1 VSKVLIIEDDRS
13 LVDVLAYNLRQAGYE
28 VSMAYDGMD
37 GLSQA
42 QLKIPDLIVL
52 DLMLPVMDGLEVCRR
67 LRGDPHTSDI
77 LVLMLTAKVEES
89 DQLVGFSVGADDYV
103 TKPYSIRVLMQR
115 IKALERRRRTTT
127 KGDPD
132 VVSLSGVTVD
142 RRRHEAVVA
151 GRALNLTRSEFRLL
165 DTMIRQSGRAFSRSE
180 LISAALGDDAIVLER
195 TIDVHIRALRRKLDE
210 KANLIQTVR
219 GVGYRFR
226 DPNATD
232 DEPPGGG
239 PGEPAS
245 ENAGMPAEGGR

>member
-1 VSKVLIIEDDRS
+1 MSTVLIIEDDRS
-13 LVDVLAYNLRQAGYE
+13 LVDVLAYNLRQAGYK

-67 LRGDPHTSDI
+67 LRSDPHTSDI

-115 IKALERRRRTTT
+115 IKALERRQRSTS

-165 DTMIRQSGRAFSRSE
+165 DTMIRQSGRAFGRSE
-180 LISAALGDDAIVLER
+180 LINAALGDDAIVLER
-195 TIDVHIRALRRKLDE
+195 TIDVHIRALRRKLDDQ
-210 KANLIQTVR
+210 ANIIQTVR

-226 DPNATD
+226 ESNTTD
-232 DEPPGGG
+232 DDGQT
-239 PGEPAS
+239 
-245 ENAGMPAEGGR
+245 AE

>member
-13 LVDVLAYNLRQAGYE
+13 LVDVLAYNLKQAGYE

-37 GLSQA
+37 GLAQA

-67 LRGDPHTSDI
+67 LRSDPHTNDI

-115 IKALERRRRTTT
+115 IKALERRRRSTA

-132 VVSLSGVTVD
+132 VVSMSGVTVD

-210 KANLIQTVR
+210 KANVIQTVR

-226 DPNATD
+226 DPNTAD
-232 DEPPGGG
+232 DEVS
-239 PGEPAS
+239 A
-245 ENAGMPAEGGR
+245 AG

>member
-1 VSKVLIIEDDRS
+1 MSTVLIIEDDRS
-13 LVDVLAYNLRQAGYE
+13 LVDVLAYNLRQAGYK

-67 LRGDPHTSDI
+67 LRSDPHTSDI

-115 IKALERRRRTTT
+115 IKALERRQRSTS

-165 DTMIRQSGRAFSRSE
+165 DTMIRQSGRAFGRSE
-180 LISAALGDDAIVLER
+180 LINAALGDDAIVLER
-195 TIDVHIRALRRKLDE
+195 TIDVHIRALRRKLDDQ
-210 KANLIQTVR
+210 ANIIQTVR

-226 DPNATD
+226 ESNTTD
-232 DEPPGGG
+232 DDGQTVE
-239 PGEPAS
+239 
-245 ENAGMPAEGGR
+245 

>member
-28 VSMAYDGMD
+28 VTAAYDGMD

-42 QLKIPDLIVL
+42 QLKMPDLVVL

-67 LRGDPHTSDI
+67 LRSDPHTSDI
-77 LVLMLTAKVEES
+77 LVLMLTAKVEEA

-115 IKALERRRRTTT
+115 IKALERRRRSAG
-127 KGDPD
+127 KGDSD
-132 VVSLSGVTVD
+132 VVTLSGVTVD
-142 RRRHEAVVA
+142 RRRHEAVIA
-151 GRALNLTRSEFRLL
+151 GHALNLTRSEFRLL

-195 TIDVHIRALRRKLDE
+195 TIDVHIRALRRKLDAQ
-210 KANLIQTVR
+210 ANIIQTVR

-226 DPNATD
+226 DPNTAD
-232 DEPPGGG
+232 DDGQADE
-239 PGEPAS
+239 
-245 ENAGMPAEGGR
+245 

>member
-1 VSKVLIIEDDRS
+1 MSTVLIIEDDRS
-13 LVDVLAYNLRQAGYE
+13 LVDVLAYNLRQAGYK

-67 LRGDPHTSDI
+67 LRSDPHTSDI

-115 IKALERRRRTTT
+115 IKALERRQRSTS

-165 DTMIRQSGRAFSRSE
+165 DTMIRQSGRAFGRSE
-180 LISAALGDDAIVLER
+180 LINAALGDDAIVLER
-195 TIDVHIRALRRKLDE
+195 TIDVHIRALRRKLDDQ
-210 KANLIQTVR
+210 ANIIQTVR

-226 DPNATD
+226 DSNTTD
-232 DEPPGGG
+232 DDGQT
-239 PGEPAS
+239 
-245 ENAGMPAEGGR
+245 AE